1 MAKPRIFI
9 SSTFYDLRQIRIEL
23 DKFIEGL
30 GYEPVRNEVGDIP
43 YGKDD
48 DLQSYCYKEISNVDI
63 VVSIIGGRYGSKA
76 SNVEPS
82 EEYSVS
88 QMELKTAW
96 DEDKQV
102 FIFIEN
108 SVLTEYET
116 YFINKDKTDIRYRF
130 VDNPNIYKF
139 IDEIKGLSSN
149 NNIKGF
155 DTADDIKAYLKEQLA
170 GLFKQ
175 FLLESKHLKEA
186 TKLRDIENT
195 AKTLHSLVDYLKQEN
210 QEKGE
215 EINKIIMFNHPLI
228 GKLKDILKINYYF
241 YIEGEQDL
249 ANLLTTY
256 GFKKDGDNWKK
267 TFSNGIGIIKI
278 SDELF
283 SDGKLRYF
291 TQNEWNDNYMS
302 FNFVP
307 NTPPP
312 PYDDELPF

>member
-63 VVSIIGGRYGSKA
+63 VVSIIGGRYGSEA

-96 DEDKQV
+96 REDKQV

-116 YFINKDKTDIRYRF
+116 YLINKDKTDIRFRF
-130 VDNPNIYKF
+130 VDNSNIYKF
-139 IDEIKGLSSN
+139 IEEIKGLSSN
-149 NNIKGF
+149 NNI
-155 DTADDIKAYLKEQLA
+155 
-170 GLFKQ
+170 
-175 FLLESKHLKEA
+175 
-186 TKLRDIENT
+186 
-195 AKTLHSLVDYLKQEN
+195 TLPSSTFH
-210 QEKGE
+210 
-215 EINKIIMFNHPLI
+215 
-228 GKLKDILKINYYF
+228 
-241 YIEGEQDL
+241 EG
-249 ANLLTTY
+249 
-256 GFKKDGDNWKK
+256 
-267 TFSNGIGIIKI
+267 
-278 SDELF
+278 
-283 SDGKLRYF
+283 R
-291 TQNEWNDNYMS
+291 
-302 FNFVP
+302 
-307 NTPPP
+307 
-312 PYDDELPF
+312 

>member
-63 VVSIIGGRYGSKA
+63 VVSIIGGRYGSEA

-96 DEDKQV
+96 REDKQV

-116 YFINKDKTDIRYRF
+116 YLINKDKTDIRYRF
-130 VDNPNIYKF
+130 VDNSNIYKF
-139 IDEIKGLSSN
+139 IEEIKGLSSN

-175 FLLESKHLKEA
+175 FLLESQHLKEA

-210 QEKGE
+210 QEKEE
-215 EINKIIMFNHPLI
+215 EINKIIMFSHPLI
-228 GKLKDILKINYYF
+228 GKLKDILKINYNF
-241 YIEGEQDL
+241 YIEGDQDL

-256 GFKKDGDNWKK
+256 GFKKDGSVWKRAYREGVLNL
-267 TFSNGIGIIKI
+267 SI
-278 SDELF
+278 SPEIF
-283 SDGKLRYF
+283 SDGKLKYLK
-291 TQNEWNDNYMS
+291 QNEWDDSYVSAS
-302 FNFVP
+302 FIQN
-307 NTPPP
+307 PPP
-312 PYDDELPF
+312 PSDNDLPF